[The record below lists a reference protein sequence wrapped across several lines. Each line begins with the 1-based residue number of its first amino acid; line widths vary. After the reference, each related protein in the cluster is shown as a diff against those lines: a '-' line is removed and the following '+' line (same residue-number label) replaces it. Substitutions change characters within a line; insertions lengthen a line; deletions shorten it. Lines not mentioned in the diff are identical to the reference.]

1 MNYEELIKKLADKK
15 NLTIG
20 ETQFL
25 FRKIMNSE
33 YNDEQITTI
42 LLGLADKGEVSDEIT
57 GGASILREKSLK
69 VTLEEDVLDM
79 CGTGGDGKHTLNIS
93 TAASIVLASMNI
105 NVAKHGNKALTSKSG
120 SADVLE
126 KLNIDILKNPE
137 QVKKSIHEHQFG
149 FMFAPHYHSAMKNV
163 AGVRKKLGRRTI
175 FNLLGPLCNP
185 ANAKF
190 QCIGIYAKELLNAYS
205 ESVLKLGAKKAWVFH
220 SHDGLDEISIFAK
233 TEVIEINKKDLKKFT
248 IEPRDFLEKNY
259 EFKDIVGGDAEYN
272 ASKII
277 ELFEGKESAFLE
289 IVSLNSAAGL
299 VVMNQ
304 ETDLLSAYKKVKSHI
319 LNGSVMKK
327 YKELKI

>member
-1 MNYEELIKKLADKK
+1 
-15 NLTIG
+15 
-20 ETQFL
+20 
-25 FRKIMNSE
+25 
-33 YNDEQITTI
+33 
-42 LLGLADKGEVSDEIT
+42 
-57 GGASILREKSLK
+57 
-69 VTLEEDVLDM
+69 
-79 CGTGGDGKHTLNIS
+79 
-93 TAASIVLASMNI
+93 VLASMNI

-137 QVKKSIHEHQFG
+137 QVKKNIQEYQFG
-149 FMFAPHYHSAMKNV
+149 FMFAPYYHSAMKNV

-190 QCIGIYAKELLNAYS
+190 QCIGIYAIELLNAYS

-319 LNGSVMKK
+319 LDGSVMKK